1 MSEAV
6 TIDTIKN
13 ILTKNVNKEYSLSR
27 EEAIAIMNLPEDDMP
42 LLMEMAGS
50 LRKKYKGNHA
60 QIHYH
65 CITFHHLPIYIF
77 QFLLLN
83 GKTGHNKHN
92 FENSFHCGRL

>member
-50 LRKKYKGNHA
+50 LRKKYKGNHVS
-60 QIHYH
+60 IH
-65 CITFHHLPIYIF
+65 
-77 QFLLLN
+77 LLTNAAVETVLKIVLIVPSLAVQKQKLKNIN
-83 GKTGHNKHN
+83 G
-92 FENSFHCGRL
+92 

>member
-50 LRKKYKGNHA
+50 LRKNIKA
-60 QIHYH
+60 IM
-65 CITFHHLPIYIF
+65 
-77 QFLLLN
+77 
-83 GKTGHNKHN
+83 
-92 FENSFHCGRL
+92 

>member
-50 LRKKYKGNHA
+50 LRKKYKGP
-60 QIHYH
+60 QWKLFSKL
-65 CITFHHLPIYIF
+65 CLLCPVLPF
-77 QFLLLN
+77 KSRN
-83 GKTGHNKHN
+83 
-92 FENSFHCGRL
+92 

>member
-50 LRKKYKGNHA
+50 LRKNIRG
-60 QIHYH
+60 IM
-65 CITFHHLPIYIF
+65 
-77 QFLLLN
+77 
-83 GKTGHNKHN
+83 
-92 FENSFHCGRL
+92 

>member
-27 EEAIAIMNLPEDDMP
+27 DEAIAIMNLPEDDMP

-50 LRKKYKGNHA
+50 LRNKRPQWKLFSKL
-60 QIHYH
+60 
-65 CITFHHLPIYIF
+65 CLLCPVLPF
-77 QFLLLN
+77 KSRN
-83 GKTGHNKHN
+83 
-92 FENSFHCGRL
+92 

>member
-50 LRKKYKGNHA
+50 LRKKYKGNHVS
-60 QIHYH
+60 I
-65 CITFHHLPIYIF
+65 IF
-77 QFLLLN
+77 LQTPAVETVLKIVLIVPSLAVQKQKLKNIN
-83 GKTGHNKHN
+83 G
-92 FENSFHCGRL
+92 

>member
-50 LRKKYKGNHA
+50 LRKKYKGNHVS
-60 QIHYH
+60 IHLETVLK
-65 CITFHHLPIYIF
+65 IVLIVPSLAVQKQKLKNI
-77 QFLLLN
+77 N
-83 GKTGHNKHN
+83 G
-92 FENSFHCGRL
+92 

>member
-50 LRKKYKGNHA
+50 LRKKYKGNHVS
-60 QIHYH
+60 IH
-65 CITFHHLPIYIF
+65 
-77 QFLLLN
+77 LLTNARSGKLFSKIVLIVPSLAVQKQKLKNIN
-83 GKTGHNKHN
+83 G
-92 FENSFHCGRL
+92 

>member
-50 LRKKYKGNHA
+50 LRK
-60 QIHYH
+60 I
-65 CITFHHLPIYIF
+65 
-77 QFLLLN
+77 
-83 GKTGHNKHN
+83 
-92 FENSFHCGRL
+92 

>member
-50 LRKKYKGNHA
+50 LRKKYKGNHVS
-60 QIHYH
+60 IHLLTKRPQWKLFSKL
-65 CITFHHLPIYIF
+65 CLLCPVLPF
-77 QFLLLN
+77 KSRN
-83 GKTGHNKHN
+83 
-92 FENSFHCGRL
+92 

>member
-42 LLMEMAGS
+42 LLMEMAEVFV
-50 LRKKYKGNHA
+50 KNIKA
-60 QIHYH
+60 IM
-65 CITFHHLPIYIF
+65 
-77 QFLLLN
+77 
-83 GKTGHNKHN
+83 
-92 FENSFHCGRL
+92 

>member
-1 MSEAV
+1 MLSFWKLFCEVKKGFIMSEAV

-50 LRKKYKGNHA
+50 LRKKYKGNHVS
-60 QIHYH
+60 IHL
-65 CITFHHLPIYIF
+65 CTILP
-77 QFLLLN
+77 
-83 GKTGHNKHN
+83 
-92 FENSFHCGRL
+92 FESRY

>member
-13 ILTKNVNKEYSLSR
+13 ILTENVNKEYSLSR

-50 LRKKYKGNHA
+50 LRKNIKA
-60 QIHYH
+60 IM
-65 CITFHHLPIYIF
+65 
-77 QFLLLN
+77 
-83 GKTGHNKHN
+83 
-92 FENSFHCGRL
+92 

>member
-27 EEAIAIMNLPEDDMP
+27 EEAIAIMNLPEDDIP

-50 LRKKYKGNHA
+50 LRKKYKGNHVS
-60 QIHYH
+60 IH
-65 CITFHHLPIYIF
+65 
-77 QFLLLN
+77 LLQTPAVETVLKIVLIVPSLAVQKQKLKNIN
-83 GKTGHNKHN
+83 G
-92 FENSFHCGRL
+92 

>member
-50 LRKKYKGNHA
+50 LRKKYKGNHVSYQEKGR
-60 QIHYH
+60 QIG
-65 CITFHHLPIYIF
+65 IQFIYCSRIK
-77 QFLLLN
+77 L
-83 GKTGHNKHN
+83 
-92 FENSFHCGRL
+92 C